1 VPVIAATVLQILI
14 EEWQAEG
21 NSLPTLSAKTG
32 LPIKALREVAYRADT
47 VDVTT
52 ADTSP
57 RPEDGEQDVDQ
68 DPGYEEAES
77 DETGADEDP
86 AVHQEQ

>member
-1 VPVIAATVLQILI
+1 MTEQTPEKTDVDPEQVPDADNRD
-14 EEWQAEG
+14 QA
-21 NSLPTLSAKTG
+21 PDQ
-32 LPIKALREVAYRADT
+32 V
-47 VDVTT
+47 
-52 ADTSP
+52 DTSP
-57 RPEDGEQDVDQ
+57 RSEDGEQDVDQ